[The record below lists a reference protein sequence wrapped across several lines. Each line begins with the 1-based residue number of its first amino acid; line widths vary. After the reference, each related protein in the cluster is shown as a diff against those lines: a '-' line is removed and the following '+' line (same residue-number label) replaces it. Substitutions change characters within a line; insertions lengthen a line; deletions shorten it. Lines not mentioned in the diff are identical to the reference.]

1 MQSAKDPLCQQQT
14 IIATIASFVLI
25 LEVEKIYVSFD
36 SHWSVVTG
44 SFFSLVENDKTFRT
58 Y

>member
-25 LEVEKIYVSFD
+25 LEVGEIHVSLTHID
-36 SHWSVVTG
+36 Q
-44 SFFSLVENDKTFRT
+44 L
-58 Y
+58 

>member
-25 LEVEKIYVSFD
+25 LEVDKIYLSLILIGL
-36 SHWSVVTG
+36 VVTG
-44 SFFSLVENDKTFRT
+44 SSFLLVENDKTFRT